1 MESPTL
7 KMLRQRRSQLEERK
21 AELKAQLG
29 PVEAEMAEVDAA
41 MRAITGHKIAP
52 TGAEGSARSVA
63 HYRRKAHPSIQEM
76 TFKQMV
82 VKALSEYFKNGA
94 TANELLD
101 FFKEEWG
108 REIMRTSLS
117 PQLSRLKNDNII
129 RLEGKI
135 WHLSVPAKAFGVPG
149 LFPDENGEAEASP
162 DADEVAASSE
172 Q

>member
-7 KMLRQRRSQLEERK
+7 KMLRQRRSELEERK
-21 AELKAQLG
+21 AELKAQIG
-29 PVEAEMAEVDAA
+29 PVDAEMAEVDAA
-41 MRAITGHKIAP
+41 IRAITGQKIMP

-63 HYRRKAHPSIQEM
+63 HYRRKAHPNVQQL

-101 FFKEEWG
+101 FFKMEWG
-108 REIMRTSLS
+108 REVMRTSLS
-117 PQLSRLKNDNII
+117 PQLSRLKNENII
-129 RLEGKI
+129 NLKGKV
-135 WHLSVPAKAFGVPG
+135 WHLSTSANAFGGPV
-149 LFPDENGEAEASP
+149 LFPDENGETEASP